1 MELKGER
8 IMITPTRV
16 SYAVL
21 AATIILAKL
30 LHLGAPLLVVL
41 FSYFALRQ
49 LYFLTT
55 RKWLALAL
63 FIIAVAGIAAA
74 GVYFTRAA
82 ILALPDVADTSI
94 PSASAWA
101 QKRQI
106 ELPFSDFDSLRQV
119 VVNTLGEEANYLR
132 NVANVAKATT
142 TNLVFSILGIV
153 AAASLFFKTGLDPYR
168 GTHRVKN
175 NLYSICCE
183 QVARRFRDFYRSFAT
198 VMGAQITISLINT
211 ALTSIFLLAIRMPHA
226 PLLIVVTFLCGLV
239 PIVGNLVSNT
249 IIVFVALTVSLKLAI
264 SALVFLIVIHKL
276 EYVLNSKIIGDRIR
290 NPVWLTLIA
299 LILGER
305 LMGIPGLILAP
316 VVLNYLRVEMLTVE
330 VPAQREEVEALNRRA
345 VRSAELIERL
355 GRIGPEEVQ
364 NYFLRLAQEKGFL
377 ETVFNAIQEG
387 IIVTDSKGRITYL
400 NDAACAL
407 FGLEAAEAIGK
418 RLDERIGGLDWGSL
432 TQSGGPVSHDV
443 EIFYPQNRFINFYVV
458 PLVMEQ
464 REPTVAGGGDSGGIV
479 AGIHR

>member
-1 MELKGER
+1 
-8 IMITPTRV
+8 MITPTRV

-21 AATIILAKL
+21 AATIIMAGF

-49 LYFLTT
+49 LYFLTR

-183 QVARRFRDFYRSFAT
+183 EISRRFRDFYRSFAT
-198 VMGAQITISLINT
+198 VMGAQIMISLINT
-211 ALTSIFLLAIRMPHA
+211 VLTATFLLVVCMPHA
-226 PLLIVVTFLCGLV
+226 PLLIAATFLCGLV

-264 SALVFLIVIHKL
+264 SALVFLVVIHKL
-276 EYVLNSKIIGDRIR
+276 EYLLNSKIIGDRIR

-330 VPAQREEVEALNRRA
+330 VPARREEVEVLNR
-345 VRSAELIERL
+345 
-355 GRIGPEEVQ
+355 
-364 NYFLRLAQEKGFL
+364 
-377 ETVFNAIQEG
+377 
-387 IIVTDSKGRITYL
+387 
-400 NDAACAL
+400 
-407 FGLEAAEAIGK
+407 
-418 RLDERIGGLDWGSL
+418 
-432 TQSGGPVSHDV
+432 
-443 EIFYPQNRFINFYVV
+443 
-458 PLVMEQ
+458 
-464 REPTVAGGGDSGGIV
+464 
-479 AGIHR
+479 

>member
-1 MELKGER
+1 
-8 IMITPTRV
+8 MITPTRV

-21 AATIILAKL
+21 AATIILAGF

-49 LYFLTT
+49 LYFLTR

-63 FIIAVAGIAAA
+63 FVIAVVGIAAA

-82 ILALPDVADTSI
+82 IKALPNVADTSI

-106 ELPFSDFDSLRQV
+106 ELPFSDFDSLRELV
-119 VVNTLGEEANYLR
+119 IETLGEEANYLR

-153 AAASLFFKTGLDPYR
+153 AAASLFFTGLDPYR
-168 GTHRVKN
+168 GTHRLKN

-183 QVARRFRDFYRSFAT
+183 QVSRRFRDFYRSFAT

-211 ALTSIFLLAIRMPHA
+211 ALTAIFLLAIHMPHA

-239 PIVGNLVSNT
+239 PIVGNLLSNT

-276 EYVLNSKIIGDRIR
+276 EYLLNSKIIGDRIR

-305 LMGIPGLILAP
+305 LMGVPGLILAP
-316 VVLNYLRVEMLTVE
+316 VVLNYLRVEMLTIE
-330 VPAQREEVEALNRRA
+330 VPAPHEEVEMLSR
-345 VRSAELIERL
+345 
-355 GRIGPEEVQ
+355 
-364 NYFLRLAQEKGFL
+364 
-377 ETVFNAIQEG
+377 
-387 IIVTDSKGRITYL
+387 
-400 NDAACAL
+400 
-407 FGLEAAEAIGK
+407 
-418 RLDERIGGLDWGSL
+418 
-432 TQSGGPVSHDV
+432 
-443 EIFYPQNRFINFYVV
+443 
-458 PLVMEQ
+458 
-464 REPTVAGGGDSGGIV
+464 
-479 AGIHR
+479 